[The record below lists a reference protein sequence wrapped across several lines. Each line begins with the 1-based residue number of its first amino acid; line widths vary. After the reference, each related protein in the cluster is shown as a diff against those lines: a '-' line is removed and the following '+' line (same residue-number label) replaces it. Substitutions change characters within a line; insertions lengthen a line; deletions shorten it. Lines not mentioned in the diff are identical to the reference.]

1 MTIIWRLTTV
11 CALFI
16 LIVMGICL
24 PTNAVDQGMQ
34 ATQSTVDTSTPDP
47 TGVAIVSPATPR
59 IGNTPG
65 LRKREFEKARTDKER
80 ANEKKE
86 KEALPVETGPV
97 TSYEDEEEHDTTTD
111 LIEGQEN
118 LDVSIVVPHMKKS
131 YSSLTAYP
139 WPIAPPRGKKFP
151 PPLPENENAIKSLLM
166 TTGYVNRSN
175 PETPYPAG
183 GYRFLY
189 AFRAA
194 VRKSGMSMPHT
205 ILEHYG
211 WTNRMMD
218 YIIPEI
224 TASNNH
230 EEKRFDT
237 FKAVEKFNIENEQRI
252 RNEALRLGLEPTVL
266 RPKEMISKSVGRHFD
281 ATVKPAKWWVVGVHK
296 APGLKY
302 YWHHPVEV
310 VEGKLNRVVLTEGN
324 AIFIEG
330 GW

>member
-1 MTIIWRLTTV
+1 MTIIWRLSTV

-16 LIVMGICL
+16 LLVAGISL
-24 PTNAVDQGMQ
+24 PTNATDPETNIPDGPII
-34 ATQSTVDTSTPDP
+34 DTASIVTP
-47 TGVAIVSPATPR
+47 GAAR
-59 IGNTPG
+59 LGNTPG
-65 LRKREFEKARTDKER
+65 LRKREFEKTRTDKER
-80 ANEKKE
+80 AQEKKE

-97 TSYEDEEEHDTTTD
+97 TSYEDEEEHDSTTD
-111 LIEGQEN
+111 LIEGQAN
-118 LDVSIVVPHMKKS
+118 LDVSIVVPHMVRS
-131 YSSLTAYP
+131 HSSLTAFP
-139 WPIAPPRGKKFP
+139 WPVAPPRNKKFP
-151 PPLPENENAIKSLLM
+151 PPLPETEKALRQMLM
-166 TTGYVNRSN
+166 QSGYVNRTN
-175 PETPYPAG
+175 PDMPYPTG

-189 AFRAA
+189 AYRAA
-194 VRKSGMSMPHT
+194 VRKSGMSLPHT

-211 WTNRMMD
+211 WVDKMMN
-218 YIIPEI
+218 YMIPEV

-230 EEKRFDT
+230 EEVRFDT

-252 RNEALRLGLEPTVL
+252 RNEALRQGLEPAAL
-266 RPKEMISKSVGRHFD
+266 KPIEMPAKTVGRHFQ

-310 VEGKLNRVVLTEGN
+310 QEGKLNRVVLTEGN